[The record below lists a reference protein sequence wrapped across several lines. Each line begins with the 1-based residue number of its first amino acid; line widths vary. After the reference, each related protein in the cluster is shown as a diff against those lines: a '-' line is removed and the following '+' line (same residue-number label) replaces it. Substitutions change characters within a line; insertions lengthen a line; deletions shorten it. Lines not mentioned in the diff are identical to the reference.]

1 MIQYHLFF
9 IHKLPGIFLPVFFLV
24 YIWWKIFTVLNIL
37 WLKFKMFL
45 LKVFFF
51 KTRVLPCFMM
61 MIWTLTTIRSHSI
74 SLKAQESWKNEIFW
88 ETRWC
93 IFVVHQFQG
102 TQRFHA
108 LSQKG
113 EKVIHHEKEVKMS
126 SCHLVW
132 SSDFILSSS
141 SSSSSAVFFEFFN
154 IVHITFSNSQAPPC
168 IVFRWRVVAMFKI
181 DFKMIF

>member
-1 MIQYHLFF
+1 MLQKLKSKFFNGIINKYPILYLFINYHAFIVFSWFLSGENWIFF
-9 IHKLPGIFLPVFFLV
+9 DCLEHWSQIKNVAFE
-24 YIWWKIFTVLNIL
+24 
-37 WLKFKMFL
+37 
-45 LKVFFF
+45 FFF
-51 KTRVLPCFMM
+51 NKSTLKSTLYIK

-168 IVFRWRVVAMFKI
+168 IVFR
-181 DFKMIF
+181 